1 MSSLLN
7 IELDNFGDSISSISG
22 LVEDFD
28 SITNTAII
36 GKVIKKDDFVI
47 MYRAGKIILIKR
59 DSINNI
65 YTSYYTI
72 IIFFFCP
79 VICTV

>member
-28 SITNTAII
+28 SIANTAII

-47 MYRAGKIILIKR
+47 MYRAGKIILKYI
-59 DSINNI
+59 
-65 YTSYYTI
+65 
-72 IIFFFCP
+72 
-79 VICTV
+79 

>member
-1 MSSLLN
+1 MATGLKSLFIMIIFLN

-28 SITNTAII
+28 SSTNTAII

-47 MYRAGKIILIKR
+47 LYRTGKIII
-59 DSINNI
+59 
-65 YTSYYTI
+65 
-72 IIFFFCP
+72 
-79 VICTV
+79 